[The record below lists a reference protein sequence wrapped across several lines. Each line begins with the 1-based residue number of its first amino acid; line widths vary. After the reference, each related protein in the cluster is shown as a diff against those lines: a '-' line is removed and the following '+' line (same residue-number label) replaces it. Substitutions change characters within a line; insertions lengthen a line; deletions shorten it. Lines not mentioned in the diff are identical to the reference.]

1 MHKPKKNTL
10 MWLSAILLVAIA
22 AIGFYIFS
30 LTKYESSF
38 YWKIS
43 DEVNSYINEGGLIIE
58 DTSYDVPAIRQ
69 EYTLYDRNSNEP
81 VKLPKGTRL
90 KSSLMNSES
99 VVENDNTQVVRRFPV
114 SFNKYEEV
122 LEIYIPE
129 GEAHRV
135 VFDWQGLSALEAF
148 ERVESDDIEEN
159 QAMFIS
165 NQIDLSSVQVIYYT
179 LPNGTITQVPVEND
193 YIVFNTEDIQNGF
206 TILIKANGIWY
217 GTYVTGVEI

>member
-10 MWLSAILLVAIA
+10 IRLSVILLVAIA
-22 AIGFYIFS
+22 AIGFYVFN
-30 LTKYESSF
+30 LTKYESPF

-58 DTSYDVPAIRQ
+58 DISYDVPAIRQ
-69 EYTLYDRNSNEP
+69 KYTLYDRNSNEP
-81 VKLPKGTRL
+81 VKLPKDTRL
-90 KSSLMNSES
+90 KSSLMDSES
-99 VVENDNTQVVRRFPV
+99 VVESDNMQIARRFPV
-114 SFNKYEEV
+114 SFNKYGEV
-122 LEIYIPE
+122 LEIYIPQ
-129 GEAHRV
+129 GGAHRV

-193 YIVFNTEDIQNGF
+193 YIVFNTEDIQNGL
-206 TILIKANGIWY
+206 TIFIKANNIW
-217 GTYVTGVEI
+217 YVTGVEI